1 MTTKIDGSFINFRL
15 VTELQDAILAGII
28 KGDYIDT
35 DKEQCHISELERI
48 LTAFDEE
55 EVYVATKTFIKHH
68 RKAFVK
74 ILEYMEKEGEK
85 NERNKH
91 L

>member
-1 MTTKIDGSFINFRL
+1 MSNKIDGSFINYVL
-15 VTELQDAILAGII
+15 VKCLKKAIASGVI

-55 EVYVATKTFIKHH
+55 EIYVATKTFIKYH
-68 RKAFVK
+68 RKTFGK
-74 ILEYMEKEGEK
+74 ILEYMEKEGE
-85 NERNKH
+85 
-91 L
+91 

>member
-1 MTTKIDGSFINFRL
+1 MSKKIDGSFINFALIRYL
-15 VTELQDAILAGII
+15 KKAILAGVV

-55 EVYVATKTFIKHH
+55 EVLVATKTFIKYH
-68 RKAFVK
+68 REAFTR
-74 ILEYMEKEGEK
+74 ILEYIDKEGE
-85 NERNKH
+85 
-91 L
+91 